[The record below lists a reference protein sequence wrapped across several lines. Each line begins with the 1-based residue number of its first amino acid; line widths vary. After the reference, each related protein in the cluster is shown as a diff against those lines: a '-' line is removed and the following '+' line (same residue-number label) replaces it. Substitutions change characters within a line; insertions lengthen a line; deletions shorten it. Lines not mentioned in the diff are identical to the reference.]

1 MADGDETQVPLVSNT
16 NSEEQIGKDQLSLS
30 TIDRNEINDDTV
42 ASSNDGDNEPLIKD
56 NDKKTEEENNS
67 NTNKNTT
74 TTSSGTNKTE
84 IQLEN
89 AIALSPRKDDEEKDN
104 DDTQKQNEKNE
115 NKDENTENNNTE
127 EKETTKENEK
137 KEAQNTKTDN
147 KDNDDDDD
155 EPFISG
161 IGNPKDSK
169 DKDTEKEKEKDKENE
184 TKSNVVL
191 TASNDKMD
199 DDDDD
204 DSKND
209 TPETKQRKELEKQV
223 ADLKQKISKIKANP
237 PNFFEKYFQNTLT
250 KLSNRQRRQREQQR
264 ERMKNTELNIK
275 QQKLLRGHFGK
286 VYCIDWTVD
295 SEEIVSCSQDAKILI
310 WNVDTTHKRVAIPLM
325 TAWTM
330 TCAWSTTSEMI
341 ACGGLDNTI
350 SIYRIK
356 RDTAGWESKVS
367 LILFFLLLLI
377 VFDTKNYKSTIK
389 QKTDKNRKNNHT
401 VSPSVSCTFWLL
413 LCFNFII
420 ILNVMVLASLH

>member
-1 MADGDETQVPLVSNT
+1 MAQ
-16 NSEEQIGKDQLSLS
+16 Q
-30 TIDRNEINDDTV
+30 
-42 ASSNDGDNEPLIKD
+42 SNDENSPKYQYKREDAGKSPNSK
-56 NDKKTEEENNS
+56 NDRVRITVPRRRNRDIQGGMMSRMALNQQQREEDS
-67 NTNKNTT
+67 NANKNATT
-74 TTSSGTNKTE
+74 GSSDTTKTE

-89 AIALSPRKDDEEKDN
+89 AIALSPRKDENDENDTKQSEDKVNNNNDN
-104 DDTQKQNEKNE
+104 NNE
-115 NKDENTENNNTE
+115 NNKTENNNE
-127 EKETTKENEK
+127 EKETTKKDSEN
-137 KEAQNTKTDN
+137 KEAPKTKNKTD
-147 KDNDDDDD
+147 DEDEDD

-169 DKDTEKEKEKDKENE
+169 DKEK
-184 TKSNVVL
+184 KSNVVL
-191 TASNDKMD
+191 TASNDNMNND
-199 DDDDD
+199 DDDDGKD
-204 DSKND
+204 D
-209 TPETKQRKELEKQV
+209 TPETKKRNELEKQV
-223 ADLKQKISKIKANP
+223 SDLKQKISKIKANP

-356 RDTAGWESKVS
+356 RDTAGWESKVA
-367 LILFFLLLLI
+367 I
-377 VFDTKNYKSTIK
+377 
-389 QKTDKNRKNNHT
+389 
-401 VSPSVSCTFWLL
+401 
-413 LCFNFII
+413 CFRYFYFIFTY
-420 ILNVMVLASLH
+420 L